1 MAATSTYSGRRNCS
15 LKDPLARGKQ
25 RKLEIL
31 NRRIADLLLDPKNSR
46 AHSVTQLK
54 RIARSIER
62 FGFVVPVL
70 ITASGELIAGHG
82 RVIAAQRVGLKE
94 VPAILIDHLS
104 DEEIKAFRVADNRL
118 AELATWD
125 KKLLGEALKEL
136 SELNFDIELTG
147 FDMGECDLLIEG
159 LEISGEDKA
168 DPVDDLPA
176 DSGPAVTEQGD
187 LWTCGDHRLLCGDAQ
202 KEESYDR
209 LMGDERAVMVFTD
222 PPYGVPI
229 NGHVSGKG
237 RIRHREFVQGSS
249 RSTEGQRI
257 EFLSQALL
265 PMTRGCTD
273 GAIVTVAMD
282 WAHAFELLTA
292 SRSVGVDL
300 KAICVWEK
308 TNGGM
313 GSLYRSQHELFFV
326 FKVGAAPHINNI
338 QLGRFGRTRTNIWRY
353 AGMSSFGGRKTEEG
367 NLLELHPTVKPIA
380 LVQDAILD
388 VSNRGSIVLDPFAG
402 SGSTLIACERT
413 GRRARLMELDPR
425 YCDAIVRR
433 WQAYT
438 GERARHAVTGRFFAE
453 AGRKVARRARHG

>member
-1 MAATSTYSGRRNCS
+1 MASTSRYASRRPCS
-15 LKDPLARGKQ
+15 LTDSLAQRSQ

-31 NRRIADLLLDPKNSR
+31 NRRITDLHLDLKNSR
-46 AHSVTQLK
+46 VHSVTQLK

-70 ITASGELIAGHG
+70 ATAAGDVIAGHG
-82 RVIAAQRVGLKE
+82 RILAAQRLGWKE
-94 VPAILIDHLS
+94 VPAILVNHLS
-104 DEEIKAFRVADNRL
+104 DAEVKAFRVADNRL
-118 AELATWD
+118 SELATWD
-125 KKLLGEALKEL
+125 KRLLGEALKEL

-147 FDMGECDLLIEG
+147 FDMGEVDLLIEG
-159 LEISGEDKA
+159 LEVSGEDEA
-168 DPVDDLPA
+168 DPVDELPA
-176 DSGPAVTEQGD
+176 DSGRAVTELGD
-187 LWTCGDHRLLCGDAQ
+187 LWTCGDHGLLCGDALRP
-202 KEESYDR
+202 ESYD
-209 LMGDERAVMVFTD
+209 LVLGDEQAAMVFTD

-249 RSTEGQRI
+249 RSTEAQRI
-257 EFLSQALL
+257 EFLTQALSQI
-265 PMTRGCTD
+265 TRRTTD
-273 GAIVTVAMD
+273 GAILMVAMD
-282 WAHAFELLTA
+282 WAHDFELQTA
-292 SRSVGVDL
+292 ARAVRLDL

-308 TNGGM
+308 ANGGM
-313 GSLYRSQHELFFV
+313 GSFYRSQHELFFV
-326 FKVGAAPHINNI
+326 FKAGSCPHVNNI

-353 AGMSSFGGRKTEEG
+353 SGMSSFGGRKTEEG
-367 NLLELHPTVKPIA
+367 NLLELHPTVKPVA

-388 VSNRGSIVLDPFAG
+388 VSNRGSIVLDAFGG

-438 GERARHAVTGRFFAE
+438 GVQARHAVTGRYFGE
-453 AGRKVARRARHG
+453 ACRKVARRTRHG